1 MCYSEITG
9 GSSGGSSG
17 GPPGVPSSLSKVKMR
32 SSIYID
38 IGGLILNYVDVS
50 QPGYHYYRYS
60 EYYTDPKRNE
70 ESATSA

>member
-1 MCYSEITG
+1 
-9 GSSGGSSG
+9 
-17 GPPGVPSSLSKVKMR
+17 MR